1 MTAEKDNKIYTIDQN
16 QVAAYQTAG
25 FDIRDD
31 DGKLIEYGVDKT
43 VPYSDY
49 AKVLKENEELKKQLS
64 SLRTEAKDEKI
75 EEELVEEAPVK
86 PAKKKAGQ

>member
-1 MTAEKDNKIYTIDQN
+1 MTAEKDNKVYTIDQN

-43 VPYSDY
+43 VPYSVY
-49 AKVLKENEELKKQLS
+49 AKVL
-64 SLRTEAKDEKI
+64 
-75 EEELVEEAPVK
+75 
-86 PAKKKAGQ
+86 